1 MAQSSSN
8 NFADTLNANFK
19 IIYADKIQNL
29 IPDGVKLLNRI
40 SFSGREAQLGNLYS
54 QPLIL
59 GLEHGI
65 TFAGSTDDAFALQ
78 APIAGQLKE
87 AQVRGSQMVLRSVL
101 GYAAAARAAGGA
113 PRAFEDSTKF
123 LVQNM
128 MRSMSKKLEI
138 QMLYGQMGYATVAS
152 TSGNVITITTSEW
165 APGIWAGAVNMPLE
179 IRSSAGALR
188 GVCNVASVD
197 MNSRTVT
204 VDLLPGS
211 VVASDVIWHKG
222 AYNNEFAGIHKILT
236 NTGTLFGIDAS
247 QYDLFKGN
255 IQSAGSTELSFATIQ
270 NAIARAVE
278 KGLDSD
284 VVVLVNPRAWSD
296 LLTEQAAL
304 RQYDY
309 SYRSSVAENGAQ
321 EITFHGQNGK
331 VEIVPSIYVK
341 EGYSYV
347 LAMED
352 FMRVGSTDI
361 TFRRPGQGD
370 DFFRELE
377 NNAGYELRA
386 YTDQAAFCMAPGR
399 STLINLIVN
408 SSP

>member
-1 MAQSSSN
+1 MASSSN
-8 NFADTLNANFK
+8 NFSDTLNANFK
-19 IIYADKIQNL
+19 IVYANKIENL
-29 IPDGVKLLNRI
+29 IPDGVKLVNRI
-40 SFSGREAQLGNLYS
+40 PFSGREAQLGNLYS
-54 QPLIL
+54 QPLVL
-59 GLEHGI
+59 GLEHGV
-65 TFAGSTDDAFALQ
+65 TFAGSTDDAFALN

-101 GYAAAARAAGGA
+101 GYAAAARAAGGGQ
-113 PRAFEDSTKF
+113 RAFEDSTKF

-128 MRSMSKKLEI
+128 MRSMAKKLEI
-138 QMLYGQMGYATVAS
+138 EMLYGQVGYGVVAS
-152 TSGNVITITTSEW
+152 TAGNTITISAQEW
-165 APGIWAGAVNMPLE
+165 APGIWAGANNMPLE
-179 IRSSAGALR
+179 IRSSLGAIR
-188 GVCNVASVD
+188 GYCNVTSVD
-197 MNSRTVT
+197 MNLFNVV
-204 VDLLPGS
+204 VDLLPAGVLAND
-211 VVASDVIWHKG
+211 VVWHKG

-236 NTGTLFGIDAS
+236 NTGVLFNIDAS

-255 IQSAGSTELSFATIQ
+255 TVTLSPTGPLSFAIIQ
-270 NAIARAVE
+270 DAIARGVE

-284 VVVLVNPRAWSD
+284 VCVFVNPRSWAD

-304 RQYDY
+304 RMYDQ
-309 SYRSSVAENGAQ
+309 SYRTSESENGSQ

-341 EGYSYV
+341 GGYAYV

-399 STLINLIVN
+399 STLIANITN
-408 SSP
+408 SN

>member
-8 NFADTLNANFK
+8 NFAETLNANFK
-19 IIYADKIQNL
+19 IVYADKIENL
-29 IPDGVKLLNRI
+29 IPDGVKLVNKI
-40 SFSGREAQLGNLYS
+40 PFSGREAQLGNLYS

-59 GLEHGI
+59 GLEHGV

-101 GYAAAARAAGGA
+101 GYAAAARAAGGS

-128 MRSMSKKLEI
+128 MRSMAKKLEI
-138 QMLYGQMGYATVAS
+138 EMLYGQVGYATVAS
-152 TSGNVITITTSEW
+152 TAANVITITTAEW
-165 APGIWAGAVNMPLE
+165 APGIWAGANSMPLE
-179 IRSSAGALR
+179 IRSSAGTLR
-188 GVCNVASVD
+188 GYCNVQTVNMD
-197 MNSRTVT
+197 LRTVS
-204 VDLLPGS
+204 VDLLPAG
-211 VVASDVIWHKG
+211 VIATDIIWHKG

-236 NTGTLFGIDAS
+236 NTGVLFNIDAA

-255 IQSAGSTELSFATIQ
+255 TSSAGSGVLSFAILQ
-270 NAIARAVE
+270 NAIARSVE

-284 VVVLVNPRAWSD
+284 VAVFVNPRAWSD

-321 EITFHGQNGK
+321 EIMFHGQNGK
-331 VEIVPSIYVK
+331 VEIIPSIYVK
-341 EGYSYV
+341 EGYCYV

-399 STLINLIVN
+399 SSLVNNIVN
-408 SSP
+408 S

>member
-1 MAQSSSN
+1 MSSSSN

-19 IIYADKIQNL
+19 IVYADKIENL

-59 GLEHGI
+59 GLEHGV

-101 GYAAAARAAGGA
+101 GYAAAARAAGGGQ
-113 PRAFEDSTKF
+113 RAFEDSTKF

-128 MRSMSKKLEI
+128 MRSMAKKLEI
-138 QMLYGQMGYATVAS
+138 ELLYGQMGYGVVAS
-152 TSGNVITITTSEW
+152 TAGNVITVVVAEW
-165 APGIWAGAVNMPLE
+165 APGIWAGAINMPLE

-188 GVCNVASVD
+188 GFANVTSVD
-197 MNSRTVT
+197 MNNYLVG
-204 VDLLPGS
+204 VDLLPAGT
-211 VVASDVIWHKG
+211 VATDVIWHKG

-236 NTGTLFGIDAS
+236 NTGVLFNIDAA

-255 IQSAGSTELSFATIQ
+255 TVTISPTGPLSFAIIQ
-270 NAIARAVE
+270 DAIARGVE

-284 VVVLVNPRAWSD
+284 VCVFVNPRSWAD

-304 RQYDY
+304 RMYDQ
-309 SYRSSVAENGAQ
+309 SYRTSESENGSQ

-341 EGYSYV
+341 SGYAYV

-386 YTDQAAFCMAPGR
+386 YTDQCVFCMAPGR
-399 STLINLIVN
+399 STLVASITN
-408 SSP
+408 SN

>member
-1 MAQSSSN
+1 MASSSN

-19 IIYADKIQNL
+19 IVYADKIENL

-59 GLEHGI
+59 GLEHGV
-65 TFAGSTDDAFALQ
+65 TFAGSTDDAFALN

-101 GYAAAARAAGGA
+101 GYAAAARAAGSGQ
-113 PRAFEDSTKF
+113 RAFEDSTKF

-128 MRSMSKKLEI
+128 MRSMAKKLEI
-138 QMLYGQMGYATVAS
+138 ELLYGGVGYTVVAS
-152 TSGNVITITTSEW
+152 TAGNVITAVVQEW
-165 APGIWAGAVNMPLE
+165 APGIWAGANNMPLE

-188 GVCNVASVD
+188 GYCNVISVAMD
-197 MNSRTVT
+197 TFQIT
-204 VDLLPGS
+204 VDLLPAG
-211 VVASDVIWHKG
+211 VIATDIIWHKG
-222 AYNNEFAGIHKILT
+222 AYNNEFAGIHQILT
-236 NTGTLFGIDAS
+236 NTGTLFNINAA
-247 QYDLFKGN
+247 QYDLFQGN
-255 IQSAGSTELSFATIQ
+255 TVTLNPTGPLSFALIQ
-270 NAIARAVE
+270 DAIARGVE

-284 VVVLVNPRAWSD
+284 VVVFVNPRSWAD

-304 RQYDY
+304 RMYDE
-309 SYRSSVAENGAQ
+309 SYRTSETENGSQ

-341 EGYSYV
+341 SGYCYV

-386 YTDQAAFCMAPGR
+386 YTDQCVFCMAPGR
-399 STLINLIVN
+399 STLIANITN
-408 SSP
+408 SN

>member
-1 MAQSSSN
+1 MASSSN

-19 IIYADKIQNL
+19 IVYADKIENL
-29 IPDGVKLLNRI
+29 IPDGVKLVNRI

-59 GLEHGI
+59 GLEHGV
-65 TFAGSTDDAFALQ
+65 TFAGSTDDAFALN

-101 GYAAAARAAGGA
+101 GYAAAARAAGGGQ
-113 PRAFEDSTKF
+113 RAFEDSTKF

-128 MRSMSKKLEI
+128 MRSMAKKLEI
-138 QMLYGQMGYATVAS
+138 EVLYGQVGYGVVAS
-152 TSGNVITITTSEW
+152 TAGNAITVSTPEW
-165 APGIWAGAVNMPLE
+165 APGIWAGAINMPLE
-179 IRSSAGALR
+179 IRSAVGALR
-188 GVCNVASVD
+188 GYCNVTSIN
-197 MNSRTVT
+197 MNTFVVN
-204 VDLLPGS
+204 VDLLPAG
-211 VVASDVIWHKG
+211 VVATDVIWHKG

-236 NTGTLFGIDAS
+236 NTGLLFNIDAS
-247 QYDLFKGN
+247 IYDLFTGN
-255 IQSAGSTELSFATIQ
+255 IVTVTPTGPLSFALIQ
-270 NAIARAVE
+270 DAIARGVE

-284 VVVLVNPRAWSD
+284 VVVFVNPRSWAD

-304 RQYDY
+304 RMYDQ
-309 SYRSSVAENGAQ
+309 SYRTSEAENGSQ

-341 EGYSYV
+341 QGYCYV

-386 YTDQAAFCMAPGR
+386 YTDQAVFCMAPGR
-399 STLINLIVN
+399 STLIQGITN
-408 SSP
+408 SN

>member
-1 MAQSSSN
+1 MASSSN
-8 NFADTLNANFK
+8 NFSDTLNANFK
-19 IIYADKIQNL
+19 IVYADKIENL

-54 QPLIL
+54 QPLVL
-59 GLEHGI
+59 GLEHGV
-65 TFAGSTDDAFALQ
+65 TFAGSTDDAFALNP
-78 APIAGQLKE
+78 PIAGQLKE

-101 GYAAAARAAGGA
+101 GYAAAARAAGGGQ
-113 PRAFEDSTKF
+113 RAFEDSTKF

-128 MRSMSKKLEI
+128 MRSMAKKLEI
-138 QMLYGQMGYATVAS
+138 ELLYGQIGYGVVAS
-152 TSGNVITITTSEW
+152 TAGNVITISAQEW
-165 APGIWAGAVNMPLE
+165 APGIWAGANNMPLE
-179 IRSSAGALR
+179 IRSAAGAIR
-188 GVCNVASVD
+188 GYATVVSVNMD
-197 MNSRTVT
+197 LFQVT
-204 VDLLPGS
+204 VDLMPAG
-211 VVASDVIWHKG
+211 VIATDIIWHKG

-236 NTGTLFGIDAS
+236 NTGVLFNIDAS

-255 IQSAGSTELSFATIQ
+255 TVTLSPTGPLSFAVIQ
-270 NAIARAVE
+270 DAIARGVE

-284 VVVLVNPRAWSD
+284 VCVFVNPRSWAD

-304 RQYDY
+304 RMYDQ
-309 SYRSSVAENGAQ
+309 SYRTSESENGSQ

-341 EGYSYV
+341 GGYCYV

-386 YTDQAAFCMAPGR
+386 YTDQAVFCMAPGR
-399 STLINLIVN
+399 STLVANITN
-408 SSP
+408 SN

>member
-1 MAQSSSN
+1 MASSSN
-8 NFADTLNANFK
+8 NFSDTLNANFK
-19 IIYADKIQNL
+19 IVYAEKIENL

-54 QPLIL
+54 QPLVL
-59 GLEHGI
+59 GLEHGV
-65 TFAGSTDDAFALQ
+65 TFAGSTDDAFALN

-101 GYAAAARAAGGA
+101 GYAAAARAAGGGQ
-113 PRAFEDSTKF
+113 RAFEDSTKF

-128 MRSMSKKLEI
+128 MRSMAKKLEI
-138 QMLYGQMGYATVAS
+138 ELLYGQVGYGVVDTAI
-152 TSGNVITITTSEW
+152 GNVITVEVAEW
-165 APGIWAGAVNMPLE
+165 APGIWAGANNMPLE
-179 IRSSAGALR
+179 IRSSAGAIR
-188 GVCNVASVD
+188 GYCNVTSVNMD
-197 MNSRTVT
+197 LYQIT
-204 VDLLPGS
+204 VDLMPAN
-211 VVASDVIWHKG
+211 VAPTDIIWHKG

-236 NTGTLFGIDAS
+236 NTGVLFNIDAS

-255 IQSAGSTELSFATIQ
+255 TVTLSPQGPLSFAIIQ
-270 NAIARAVE
+270 DAIARGVE

-284 VVVLVNPRAWSD
+284 VSVFVNPRSWAD

-304 RQYDY
+304 RMYDQ
-309 SYRSSVAENGAQ
+309 SYRTSESENGSQ

-341 EGYSYV
+341 SGHAYV

-386 YTDQAAFCMAPGR
+386 YTDQCVFCMAPGR
-399 STLINLIVN
+399 STLITAIEN
-408 SSP
+408 SN

>member
-1 MAQSSSN
+1 MASSSN
-8 NFADTLNANFK
+8 NFSDTLNANFK
-19 IIYADKIQNL
+19 IVYADKIENL

-54 QPLIL
+54 QPLVL
-59 GLEHGI
+59 GLEHGV
-65 TFAGSTDDAFALQ
+65 TFAGSTDDAFALN

-101 GYAAAARAAGGA
+101 GYAAAARAAGGGQ
-113 PRAFEDSTKF
+113 RAFEDSTKF

-128 MRSMSKKLEI
+128 MRSMAKKLEI
-138 QMLYGQMGYATVAS
+138 ELLYGQIGYGVVAS
-152 TSGNVITITTSEW
+152 AAANTITISAQEW
-165 APGIWAGAVNMPLE
+165 APGIWAGANNMPIE
-179 IRSSAGALR
+179 VRSAAGALR
-188 GVCNVASVD
+188 GYATVTSVNMD
-197 MNSRTVT
+197 LFQVT
-204 VDLLPGS
+204 VDLLPAG
-211 VVASDVIWHKG
+211 VLATDIIWHKG

-236 NTGTLFGIDAS
+236 NTGVLFNIDAS

-255 IQSAGSTELSFATIQ
+255 TVTLSPTGPLSFAVIQ
-270 NAIARAVE
+270 DAIARGVE

-284 VVVLVNPRAWSD
+284 VCVFVNPRSWAD

-304 RQYDY
+304 RMYDQ
-309 SYRSSVAENGAQ
+309 SYRTSESENGSQ

-341 EGYSYV
+341 GGYAYV

-399 STLINLIVN
+399 STLIASITN
-408 SSP
+408 SN

>member
-1 MAQSSSN
+1 MAAYPGAN
-8 NFADTLNANFK
+8 TFADSLNANFK
-19 IIYADKIQNL
+19 IVYADKIENL
-29 IPDGVKLLNRI
+29 IPDGVKLTNRI

-59 GLEHGI
+59 GLEHGV

-101 GYAAAARAAGGA
+101 GYAAAARAAGGGQ
-113 PRAFEDSTKF
+113 RAFEDSTKF

-128 MRSMSKKLEI
+128 MRSMVKKLEI
-138 QMLYGQMGYATVAS
+138 ELLYGGVGYGVVAS
-152 TSGNVITITTSEW
+152 ISSNTISIVTAEW
-165 APGIWAGAVNMPLE
+165 APGIWAGAKNLPLE
-179 IRSSAGALR
+179 IRSSSGTLR
-188 GVCNVASVD
+188 GTANVVSVNMD
-197 MNSRTVT
+197 ARTVT
-204 VDLLPGS
+204 VDLMPAG
-211 VVASDVIWHKG
+211 VVATDVLWHKG
-222 AYNNEFAGIHKILT
+222 AYDNEFAGIHQILT
-236 NTGTLFGIDAS
+236 NTGTLFNINAA
-247 QYDLFKGN
+247 QYDLFTGN
-255 IQSAGSTELSFATIQ
+255 TVSAANGPLSFALIQ
-270 NAIARAVE
+270 DAIARGVE

-284 VVVLVNPRAWSD
+284 VVVLVNPRSWAD
-296 LLTEQAAL
+296 LLTEQAAM
-304 RQYDY
+304 RMYDQ
-309 SYRSSVAENGAQ
+309 SYRASVSESGSQ

-341 EGYSYV
+341 SGKAYV
-347 LAMED
+347 LAMDD

-386 YTDQAAFCMAPGR
+386 YTDQAVFCMAPGR
-399 STLINLIVN
+399 STLITDIVN
-408 SSP
+408 SN